1 MRLVTIDPGRLR
13 TELALEAPAQAPDGA
28 GGFAESWTE
37 IALVFA
43 EIEPLAA
50 RDRFGAAQTLEEVSH
65 RITMRHR
72 GDLRSGMRL
81 VNGGRRFLI
90 RTVHDPDETGRYLV
104 CRVREE
110 GL

>member
-13 TELALEAPAQAPDGA
+13 IELALQAPAQAPDGA
-28 GGFAESWTE
+28 GGFSESWTE

-72 GDLRSGMRL
+72 GDVRSGMRFAK
-81 VNGGRRFLI
+81 GSRRFLI

-104 CRVREE
+104 CRVQEE